1 MADSSIFT
9 QEEKKKILNELRT
22 LEERKQV
29 ILSSQHQKNKELFSN
44 ETEEKKRVVKD
55 IIEFKQVQKKYR
67 IQLKNSYKET
77 WNDDIELNNIQ
88 KEIDDLISNN
98 KELLLD
104 IYKEN
109 DSSGDLKPYLNE
121 FDRLFFL

>member
-9 QEEKKKILNELRT
+9 QEEKKKILNELRA

-29 ILSSQHQKNKELFSN
+29 ILSSQHQRDKELFNN
-44 ETEEKKRVVKD
+44 ETEEKKRVKD

-77 WNDDIELNNIQ
+77 WDDDIELNNIQ
-88 KEIDDLISNN
+88 KEIDNLIFNN

-104 IYKEN
+104 IYKGN
-109 DSSGDLKPYLNE
+109 DSSADLKPYLNE
-121 FDRLFFL
+121 IDK

>member
-1 MADSSIFT
+1 MADTSIFT
-9 QEEKKKILNELRT
+9 QEEKKKILNELRA

-29 ILSSQHQKNKELFSN
+29 ILSSQHQRDKELFNN
-44 ETEEKKRVVKD
+44 ETEEKKRVKD

-77 WNDDIELNNIQ
+77 WDDDIELNNIQ

-104 IYKEN
+104 IYKGN
-109 DSSGDLKPYLNE
+109 DSSADLKPYLNE
-121 FDRLFFL
+121 IDK

>member
-9 QEEKKKILNELRT
+9 QEEKKKILNELRA

-29 ILSSQHQKNKELFSN
+29 ILSSQHQRDKELFNN
-44 ETEEKKRVVKD
+44 ETDEKKRVKD

-77 WNDDIELNNIQ
+77 WDDDIELNNIQ
-88 KEIDDLISNN
+88 KEIDDLIANN

-109 DSSGDLKPYLNE
+109 DSSVDLKPYLNE
-121 FDRLFFL
+121 IDR

>member
-9 QEEKKKILNELRT
+9 QEEKKKILNELKV

-29 ILSSQHQKNKELFSN
+29 ILSSQHQRDKELFNN
-44 ETEEKKRVVKD
+44 ETEEKKRVKD

-77 WNDDIELNNIQ
+77 WDDDIELNNIQ
-88 KEIDDLISNN
+88 KEIDDLIANN

-109 DSSGDLKPYLNE
+109 DSSADLKPYLNE
-121 FDRLFFL
+121 IDR

>member
-9 QEEKKKILNELRT
+9 QEEKKKILNELRA

-44 ETEEKKRVVKD
+44 ETEEKKRVAED

-121 FDRLFFL
+121 FDR

>member
-9 QEEKKKILNELRT
+9 QEEKKKILNKLKA

-29 ILSSQHQKNKELFSN
+29 ILSSQHQRDKELFNN
-44 ETEEKKRVVKD
+44 ETEEKKRVKD

-77 WNDDIELNNIQ
+77 WDDDIELNNIQ
-88 KEIDDLISNN
+88 KEIDDLIANN

-109 DSSGDLKPYLNE
+109 DSSADLKPYLNE
-121 FDRLFFL
+121 IDK

>member
-9 QEEKKKILNELRT
+9 QEEKKKILNELRA

-29 ILSSQHQKNKELFSN
+29 ILSSQHQRDKELFNN
-44 ETEEKKRVVKD
+44 ETDEKKRVKD

-77 WNDDIELNNIQ
+77 WDDDIELNNIQ

-109 DSSGDLKPYLNE
+109 NSSSDLKPYLNE
-121 FDRLFFL
+121 FDR

>member
-9 QEEKKKILNELRT
+9 QEEKKEILNELRA

-29 ILSSQHQKNKELFSN
+29 ILSSQHQKNKELFNN
-44 ETEEKKRVVKD
+44 ETEEKKRVKD

-67 IQLKNSYKET
+67 IQLRNSYKET
-77 WNDDIELNNIQ
+77 WDDDIELNNIQ
-88 KEIDDLISNN
+88 KEIDNLISNN

-104 IYKEN
+104 IYKEK
-109 DSSGDLKPYLNE
+109 DSSVDSKPYLNE
-121 FDRLFFL
+121 FDR

>member
-44 ETEEKKRVVKD
+44 ETEEKKRVAKD

-67 IQLKNSYKET
+67 IQLKNSYKDT

-121 FDRLFFL
+121 FDR

>member
-9 QEEKKKILNELRT
+9 QQEEKKKILNELRA

-29 ILSSQHQKNKELFSN
+29 ILSSQHQRDKELFNN
-44 ETEEKKRVVKD
+44 ETEEKKRVKD

-77 WNDDIELNNIQ
+77 WDDDIELNNIQ

-109 DSSGDLKPYLNE
+109 DSSSDLKPYLNE
-121 FDRLFFL
+121 FDR

>member
-29 ILSSQHQKNKELFSN
+29 ILSSQHQKDKELFSN
-44 ETEEKKRVVKD
+44 ETEEKKKVKD

-67 IQLKNSYKET
+67 IQLRNSYKET
-77 WNDDIELNNIQ
+77 WNDDVELNNIQ
-88 KEIDDLISNN
+88 K
-98 KELLLD
+98 K
-104 IYKEN
+104 
-109 DSSGDLKPYLNE
+109 
-121 FDRLFFL
+121 

>member
-9 QEEKKKILNELRT
+9 QEEKKKILNELRA

-29 ILSSQHQKNKELFSN
+29 ILSSQHQKDKELFNN
-44 ETEEKKRVVKD
+44 ETDEKKRAKD

-77 WNDDIELNNIQ
+77 WDDDIELNNIQ

-109 DSSGDLKPYLNE
+109 DSSVDLKPYLNE
-121 FDRLFFL
+121 FDR

>member
-9 QEEKKKILNELRT
+9 QEEKKKILNELRA

-29 ILSSQHQKNKELFSN
+29 ILSSQHQKDKELFNN
-44 ETEEKKRVVKD
+44 ETEEKKRVKD

-77 WNDDIELNNIQ
+77 WDDDIELNNIQ
-88 KEIDDLISNN
+88 KEIDDLIFNN

-109 DSSGDLKPYLNE
+109 DSSVDLKPYLNE
-121 FDRLFFL
+121 IDK

>member
-29 ILSSQHQKNKELFSN
+29 ILSSQHQKNKELFNN
-44 ETEEKKRVVKD
+44 ETEEKKRVAKD

-77 WNDDIELNNIQ
+77 WDDDIELNNIQ

-121 FDRLFFL
+121 FDR

>member
-9 QEEKKKILNELRT
+9 QQEEKKKILNELRA

-29 ILSSQHQKNKELFSN
+29 ILSSQHQKDKELFNN
-44 ETEEKKRVVKD
+44 ETEEKKRAKD

-77 WNDDIELNNIQ
+77 WDDDIELNNIQ
-88 KEIDDLISNN
+88 KEIDDLISNY

-109 DSSGDLKPYLNE
+109 NSSDDLKPYLNE
-121 FDRLFFL
+121 LDR

>member
-9 QEEKKKILNELRT
+9 QEEKKKILNELRA

-29 ILSSQHQKNKELFSN
+29 ILSSQHQRDKELFNN
-44 ETEEKKRVVKD
+44 ETEEKKRVKD

-77 WNDDIELNNIQ
+77 WDDDIELNNIQ
-88 KEIDDLISNN
+88 KEIDDLIFNN

-104 IYKEN
+104 IYKGN
-109 DSSGDLKPYLNE
+109 DSSADLKPYLNE
-121 FDRLFFL
+121 IDK

>member
-9 QEEKKKILNELRT
+9 QEEKKKILNELRA

-29 ILSSQHQKNKELFSN
+29 ILSSQHQKNKELFNN
-44 ETEEKKRVVKD
+44 ETEEKKRAKD
-55 IIEFKQVQKKYR
+55 IIKFKQVQKKYR

-77 WNDDIELNNIQ
+77 WDDDIELNNIQ

-109 DSSGDLKPYLNE
+109 NSSVDLKPYLNE
-121 FDRLFFL
+121 FDR

>member
-9 QEEKKKILNELRT
+9 QQEEKKKILNELRA

-29 ILSSQHQKNKELFSN
+29 ILSSQHQKNKELFNN
-44 ETEEKKRVVKD
+44 ETDEKKRAKD

-77 WNDDIELNNIQ
+77 WDDDIELNNIQ
-88 KEIDDLISNN
+88 KEIDDLISSN

-109 DSSGDLKPYLNE
+109 NSSVDLKPYLNE
-121 FDRLFFL
+121 FDR

>member
-9 QEEKKKILNELRT
+9 QEEKKKILNELRA

-29 ILSSQHQKNKELFSN
+29 ILSSQHQRDKELFNN
-44 ETEEKKRVVKD
+44 ETEEKKRVKD

-77 WNDDIELNNIQ
+77 WDDDIELNNIQ

-109 DSSGDLKPYLNE
+109 DSSADLKPYLNE
-121 FDRLFFL
+121 IDK

>member
-9 QEEKKKILNELRT
+9 QEEKKKILNELRA

-29 ILSSQHQKNKELFSN
+29 ILSSQHQKDKELFNN
-44 ETEEKKRVVKD
+44 ETEEKKRVKD

-67 IQLKNSYKET
+67 IQLRNSYKET
-77 WNDDIELNNIQ
+77 WDDDIELNNIQ

-109 DSSGDLKPYLNE
+109 DSSVDLKPYLNE
-121 FDRLFFL
+121 FNR

>member
-9 QEEKKKILNELRT
+9 QEEKKKILNELRA

-29 ILSSQHQKNKELFSN
+29 ILSSQHQKNKELFNN
-44 ETEEKKRVVKD
+44 ETEEKKRVKD

-77 WNDDIELNNIQ
+77 WDDDIELNNIQ

-104 IYKEN
+104 IYKGN
-109 DSSGDLKPYLNE
+109 DSSADLKPYLNE
-121 FDRLFFL
+121 IDK

>member
-9 QEEKKKILNELRT
+9 QEEKKKILNELRA

-29 ILSSQHQKNKELFSN
+29 ILSSQHQKDKELFNN
-44 ETEEKKRVVKD
+44 ETEEKKRVKD

-67 IQLKNSYKET
+67 IQLRNSYKET
-77 WNDDIELNNIQ
+77 WDDDIELNNIQ

-109 DSSGDLKPYLNE
+109 DSSVDLKPYLNE
-121 FDRLFFL
+121 FDR

>member
-9 QEEKKKILNELRT
+9 QEEKKKILNELRA

-29 ILSSQHQKNKELFSN
+29 ILSSQHQRDKELFNN
-44 ETEEKKRVVKD
+44 ETDEKKRVKD

-77 WNDDIELNNIQ
+77 WDDDIELNNIQ

-109 DSSGDLKPYLNE
+109 DSSVDLKPYLNE
-121 FDRLFFL
+121 IDK

>member
-1 MADSSIFT
+1 MTDSSIFT
-9 QEEKKKILNELRT
+9 QEEKKKILNELRA

-29 ILSSQHQKNKELFSN
+29 ILSSQHQKDKELFNN
-44 ETEEKKRVVKD
+44 ETEEKKRVKD

-77 WNDDIELNNIQ
+77 WDDDIELNNIQ
-88 KEIDDLISNN
+88 KEIDDLIANN

-109 DSSGDLKPYLNE
+109 DSSADLKPYLNE
-121 FDRLFFL
+121 IDK

>member
-9 QEEKKKILNELRT
+9 QQEEKKKILNELRA

-29 ILSSQHQKNKELFSN
+29 ILSSQHQKSKELFKN
-44 ETEEKKRVVKD
+44 ETEEKKRAKD
-55 IIEFKQVQKKYR
+55 IIEFKKVQKKYR

-77 WNDDIELNNIQ
+77 WDDNVELNNIQ

-109 DSSGDLKPYLNE
+109 NSSCDLKPYLNE
-121 FDRLFFL
+121 LDR

>member
-9 QEEKKKILNELRT
+9 QEEKKKILNELRA

-29 ILSSQHQKNKELFSN
+29 ILSSQHQRDKELFNN
-44 ETEEKKRVVKD
+44 ETEEKKRVKD

-77 WNDDIELNNIQ
+77 WDDDIELNNIQ
-88 KEIDDLISNN
+88 KEIDDLIANN

-109 DSSGDLKPYLNE
+109 DSSVDLKPYLNE
-121 FDRLFFL
+121 IDR